1 MSPSKD
7 RTLRVE
13 TIELPTV
20 VNVLNYLDAQNPLLW
35 WKHNEGFVGIGT
47 FHEISVS
54 GEERFASAQ
63 NSWKELAKTAEVTN
77 SLRAPGTGLVAFGTF
92 AFRALS
98 HIPSK
103 LIIPRHILGYT
114 AGISWITRFSWS
126 DENLPS
132 FTLNHAQSVLESP
145 SPDTSLPST
154 ARFASSDEDRD
165 VFSSLVNTAISRIKA
180 GEVEK
185 VVISRELTADV
196 PKEFDLR
203 PALAKLS
210 ERYPEC
216 WTFCVDGFFG
226 SSPETLITV
235 ESGSF
240 TARVLAG
247 TAPRGSSSQEDSAL
261 AAQLASSTKDLDEHG
276 FATRSVVQTLSPLV
290 EQLSVSE
297 SPFTLKLP
305 NVWHLATDIAGTL
318 QDGATSLDL
327 IAALHPT
334 AAVAGTPTSRAVLLI
349 DELED
354 FDRGRYAGPVGW
366 VDANGDGQ
374 WAIALRCA
382 QLGDANIRAWAGCG
396 IVAESKADQEFNE
409 TNMKFRPITE
419 ALT

>member
-1 MSPSKD
+1 MSPTKD
-7 RTLRVE
+7 RSLRVE
-13 TIELPTV
+13 TLELPTV
-20 VNVLNYLDAQNPLLW
+20 LNVLNFLDEKHPLLW
-35 WKHNEGFVGIGT
+35 WKHNEGFTGVGA
-47 FHEISVS
+47 FHEIAVS
-54 GEERFASAQ
+54 GEERFSDSQAEWRELVSAA
-63 NSWKELAKTAEVTN
+63 LVTN
-77 SLRAPGTGLVAFGTF
+77 SLTAPGTGLVAFGTF

-98 HIPSK
+98 KVSSK
-103 LIIPRHILGYT
+103 LIIPRHIIGYT
-114 AGISWITRFSWS
+114 ANTSWVTRFSWQE
-126 DENLPS
+126 ENLAPFS
-132 FTLNHAQSVLESP
+132 QVEAQLLVKTPTTPAATSSAHFTS
-145 SPDTSLPST
+145 TSDDKKEFT
-154 ARFASSDEDRD
+154 E
-165 VFSSLVNTAISRIKA
+165 LVNQAISHISA

-185 VVISRELTADV
+185 VVISRELSTTV
-196 PKEFDLR
+196 PEDFDLR
-203 PALAKLS
+203 PAVSKLS

-247 TAPRGSSSQEDSAL
+247 TAPRGSSTQEDSAFS
-261 AAQLASSTKDLDEHG
+261 AQLASSTKDLDEHG
-276 FATRSVVQTLSPLV
+276 FATRSVVHTLSPLV

-305 NVWHLATDIAGTL
+305 NLWHLATDIAGTL
-318 QDGATSLDL
+318 HEGATSLDV

-334 AAVAGTPTSRAVLLI
+334 AAVAGTPTSEAVHLI

-382 QLGDANIRAWAGCG
+382 QLEGNTIRAWAGCG
-396 IVAESKADQEFNE
+396 IVADSQPEQEFNE

-419 ALT
+419 ALA